1 MDLLPCW
8 WSDSLALIKILIQFL
23 LCYTSLYFYNLVSH
37 PYSSALALDC
47 ASSVWLI
54 VLDFDLWFL

>member
-8 WSDSLALIKILIQFL
+8 QSDSLALIKILIQFL
-23 LCYTSLYFYNLVSH
+23 LCHTSIYFYNLVSH
-37 PYSSALALDC
+37 PYSSALDC

-54 VLDFDLWFL
+54 VFDFDLWFL